1 MDFDFSGV
9 GFEPVK
15 PEGKLNLKV
24 IAVIGRSLFGI
35 AEAQEDP
42 NSKKLHHKI
51 LIVGGGS
58 GGIATAAQLKKRL
71 SSPDIAI
78 VEPSDKHY
86 YQPLWTLVGGGIFD
100 KTDSERSES
109 SVIPKGTTWIK
120 DAVTEFHPNENFIL
134 TKQGKKISYDYMV
147 VATGVDIY
155 WDKIKGLKE
164 SIGKNGVSTNY
175 AYEFVD
181 LTWKFIQSFRGGVGL
196 FTFPDTPIKC
206 GGAPMKI
213 MWLFE
218 DYCRRQ
224 GIRDKSQIIY
234 ALPGTTMFGVKKY
247 SDALDEMRKQK
258 GVDVKYKH
266 TLVEIRGDKKEAVFK
281 DGDGKEVA
289 VKYDF
294 LHVSPPMGTHA
305 FLRNSPLVAANG
317 YVDVDK
323 FTLQHN
329 KYKNV
334 FSLGD
339 CANLPTSKTVAAL
352 TSQTPVM
359 VSNMLS
365 VMNNKTPT
373 SKYNGY
379 TSCPIVTSYKDL
391 MLAEFLYD
399 GVPKETFPVDQAV
412 PRRFFMFLKTRVFP
426 RAYWDLFLTGNWYGP
441 NLFWPPK
448 ETKQQ

>member
-9 GFEPVK
+9 GFEPIK
-15 PEGKLNLKV
+15 AEGTLNLKV
-24 IAVIGRSLFGI
+24 IGVIGRSFFGI
-35 AEAQEDP
+35 AEAEENPAIKQA
-42 NSKKLHHKI
+42 HHKI

-58 GGIATAAQLKKRL
+58 GGIAVAAQLKKKL

-100 KTDSERSES
+100 KKDSERSES
-109 SVIPKGTTWIK
+109 SVIPKGTSWIK
-120 DAVTEFHPNENFIL
+120 DAVTEFHPTENFIL
-134 TKQGKKISYDYMV
+134 TKDGKKISYDYMV
-147 VATGVDIY
+147 VATGVELN
-155 WDKIKGLKE
+155 WDKIKGLKDAM
-164 SIGKNGVSTNY
+164 GKNGVCTNY
-175 AYEFVD
+175 SYQFVD
-181 LTWKFIQSFRGGVGL
+181 ATWKFFQSFRGGVGI
-196 FTFPDTPIKC
+196 FTSPDTPVKC

-224 GIRDKSQIIY
+224 GIRDKSTIIY
-234 ALPGTTMFGVKKY
+234 ALPAPSMFGVKKY
-247 SDALDEMRKQK
+247 SDALDKMRQEK
-258 GVDVKYKH
+258 GVEAKFKH
-266 TLVEIRGDKKEAVFK
+266 TLVEVKGDQKQAIFK

-289 VKYDF
+289 LKYDF
-294 LHVSPPMGTHA
+294 LHVTPPMGTHA
-305 FLRNSPLVAANG
+305 FLRNSPLAAANG

-329 KYKNV
+329 KFKNV

-352 TSQTPVM
+352 TSQTPTV
-359 VSNMLS
+359 VSNLVS
-365 VMNNKTPT
+365 VINKKEPT
-373 SKYNGY
+373 AKYNGY

-399 GVPKETFPVDQAV
+399 SVPKETFPVDQSK
-412 PRRFFMFLKTRVFP
+412 PRWSFMFMKKYVFP

-448 ETKQQ
+448 ENK